1 MATYLFIYLHIYLY
15 IYIYIYFYLPR
26 ELIKTD
32 DLLALENKLKT
43 DQRHLQ
49 FVVIEV
55 YKSKKKKLKK
65 LMWKAYNEKNILY
78 SLGKGVPISIL
89 NVNSQKYGIN
99 LLNFGGSVLWNNL
112 PMKLKNCNFLQELS
126 YY

>member
-1 MATYLFIYLHIYLY
+1 MATHLFIYLHIYFYLYIY

-55 YKSKKKKLKK
+55 YKSKKE
-65 LMWKAYNEKNILY
+65 N
-78 SLGKGVPISIL
+78 
-89 NVNSQKYGIN
+89 
-99 LLNFGGSVLWNNL
+99 
-112 PMKLKNCNFLQELS
+112 
-126 YY
+126 